1 MTQLVLIGI
10 AAGAATALLFASV
23 ASGSLLSVLLFY
35 LAPLPIL
42 IAALGWSHWAALIA
56 AVFASAAL
64 ATVFGSFLFLA
75 FLLGIGLPAWWL
87 GYLTLLARPVGA
99 DGQGG
104 IEWYPVGHL
113 VVWAAIVG
121 ALVVVAALINFG
133 AYDEQ
138 FRAVLRSGVE
148 RMLKQQPSMP
158 KSVDVNR
165 VVDLLVLTLPPAAA
179 VLTTTTNVLNLWL
192 AGRIVTVSGRM
203 KRPPPDLS
211 AMQFPSYA
219 MLLTGAAV
227 AAAFMPGFVGTVAI
241 VLTFST
247 LTAYT
252 ILGFAVLH
260 NVTRGINSRM
270 LLLGGAYAAVLVL
283 GWPALLMMLLG
294 LTDSAFDLRGRLAG
308 RRNPPGAGT

>member
-10 AAGAATALLFASV
+10 GAGAATALLFASV

-87 GYLTLLARPVGA
+87 GYLTLLARPAGGDA
-99 DGQGG
+99 LSG

-158 KSVDVNR
+158 KSVDINR

-192 AGRIVTVSGRM
+192 AGRVVTVSGRM
-203 KRPPPDLS
+203 KRPQPDLS
-211 AMQFPSYA
+211 AMQFPAYA

-227 AAAFMPGFVGTVAI
+227 AVAFLPGFIGTVAV
-241 VLTFST
+241 VLTFSM

-294 LTDSAFDLRGRLAG
+294 LTDTAFDLRGRLAG
-308 RRNPPGAGT
+308 RRNPPSPGT

>member
-241 VLTFST
+241 VLTFSM